1 MRRKLLQLNS
11 YKKKEFQELSIP
23 KRSHEILKIHDDKVD
38 VEVLAKKFIS
48 ERIENDE
55 MNKVGFYDIVPDRFD
70 MSPQSKKNP
79 YKSIHNPNES
89 YLIALNKFYE
99 KKHYNYLEK
108 KLRGELTSKTGNKL
122 LLNEMFFFDFFF
134 FIIQW
139 K

>member
-1 MRRKLLQLNS
+1 MRRKLLHLNS
-11 YKKKEFQELSIP
+11 YKKKEFQELPIP
-23 KRSHEILKIHDDKVD
+23 KRPHEILKIPDDKVD

-70 MSPQSKKNP
+70 MSPNSNSKKNP

-99 KKHYNYLEK
+99 KKNYNYLEK
-108 KLRGELTSKTGNKL
+108 KLRGELSSKTGNKL
-122 LLNEMFFFDFFF
+122 LLNEMFFF
-134 FIIQW
+134 
-139 K
+139 